1 MEQKADRRK
10 YIIIILVLLLF
21 GAILYIIFAQNPKT
35 LLAPDQS
42 AVTFSGFRKTQSK
55 SIEQRGIAIP
65 GLESLVFV
73 ADQKEQKVNFFNPAE
88 NEGILIALSLVVD
101 DAVLWQSGN
110 IEAGKGYYD
119 IELSEPLKAGTYDAY
134 LVYDCFTSEGIKL
147 NSAQVKFTLYVQEK

>member
-1 MEQKADRRK
+1 MQSKPDRRK

-21 GAILYIIFAQNPKT
+21 GAILFVFLMSKHETALT
-35 LLAPDQS
+35 PDQS
-42 AVTFSGFRKTQSK
+42 AVSFTGIRKTKSK

-73 ADQKEQKVNFFNPAE
+73 ADQKSQKVNFYNPQE

-101 DAVLWQSGN
+101 DAVLWSSGN
-110 IEAGKGYYD
+110 VEAGKGYYD

-134 LVYDCFTSEGIKL
+134 LVYDCFTVEGVKL
-147 NSAQVKFTLYVQEK
+147 NSAQVKFILYVE